1 MDSHFLLVKPGAGTS
16 EPTHKVQNHIVI
28 SFKRE
33 DMSVTGVTAADINS
47 AEGDFLLCSVK
58 IHMTAVKSQ
67 G

>member
-1 MDSHFLLVKPGAGTS
+1 MDSHFLRVRPGAGTS
-16 EPTHKVQNHIVI
+16 EPTRKVQNHLVV

-33 DMSVTGVTAADINS
+33 DMSVTGVMVVDINS
-47 AEGDFLLCSVK
+47 AEGDFLLCYVK